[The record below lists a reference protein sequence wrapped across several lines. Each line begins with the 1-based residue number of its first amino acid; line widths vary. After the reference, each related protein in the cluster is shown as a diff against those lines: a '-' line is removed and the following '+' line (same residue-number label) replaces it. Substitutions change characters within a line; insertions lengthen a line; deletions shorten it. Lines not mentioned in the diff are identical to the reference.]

1 MSLRLYNTL
10 THAVA
15 PFVPITAGE
24 VRMYVCGLT
33 PSAEA
38 HLGHARS
45 FLFFDVLRRYLA
57 HPRNGFHVTYVQN
70 ITDIDDR
77 SIAASKAEGVSVEA
91 IVGKFYGR
99 FKAGMRT
106 LGVRE
111 PDIEPA
117 ATQHIDAIV
126 DMIAELIATGH
137 AYATDDG
144 VYYAVKSFPRYGELS
159 HRDVDELLIGARI
172 AENEHKNDPL
182 DFALWKLAKPDEP
195 SWPSPWGLGRP
206 GWHIECSAM
215 SRELLGVPFDIHG
228 GGYDLIFPHHENEI
242 AQSEALMPPHS
253 QLANVWMH
261 GGLLNFDGRKMS
273 KSLGNF
279 EPLNELLAR
288 HDPLAIRLLF
298 LQTGYRKPMNF
309 TEDAIAAANSG
320 VEKLRRAYDALASAG
335 GTAANDELTN
345 AMTTASSRFFD
356 ALDEDMNT
364 AGAVGVLFDVANAT
378 PKIVAANA
386 GAAAT
391 AARALF
397 EEALGVLGVGGIL
410 TRAAVVASVEVD
422 PAKIERLRSALAD
435 AIAVNGE
442 SPAEIIALVIDA
454 RNAARKSRDFALGD
468 RLRNALSAEG
478 IVLTDGKDGSTT
490 WTIAGA

>member
-1 MSLRLYNTL
+1 
-10 THAVA
+10 
-15 PFVPITAGE
+15 
-24 VRMYVCGLT
+24 
-33 PSAEA
+33 
-38 HLGHARS
+38 
-45 FLFFDVLRRYLA
+45 
-57 HPRNGFHVTYVQN
+57 
-70 ITDIDDR
+70 
-77 SIAASKAEGVSVEA
+77 
-91 IVGKFYGR
+91 
-99 FKAGMRT
+99 
-106 LGVRE
+106 
-111 PDIEPA
+111 
-117 ATQHIDAIV
+117 
-126 DMIAELIATGH
+126 
-137 AYATDDG
+137 
-144 VYYAVKSFPRYGELS
+144 
-159 HRDVDELLIGARI
+159 
-172 AENEHKNDPL
+172 
-182 DFALWKLAKPDEP
+182 
-195 SWPSPWGLGRP
+195 
-206 GWHIECSAM
+206 
-215 SRELLGVPFDIHG
+215 
-228 GGYDLIFPHHENEI
+228 
-242 AQSEALMPPHS
+242 
-253 QLANVWMH
+253 
-261 GGLLNFDGRKMS
+261 MS